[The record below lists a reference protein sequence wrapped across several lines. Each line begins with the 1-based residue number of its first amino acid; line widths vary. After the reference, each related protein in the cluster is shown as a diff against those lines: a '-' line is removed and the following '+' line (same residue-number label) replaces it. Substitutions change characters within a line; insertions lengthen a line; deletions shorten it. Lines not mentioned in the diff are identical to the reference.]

1 MDYVAVLNTLPHS
14 LMTKFRKIE
23 NLETKI
29 IIRKRSQIF
38 NNICIKEYL
47 LNIKNDMVHKRF

>member
-1 MDYVAVLNTLPHS
+1 MDYVAVLNTLSHS

-29 IIRKRSQIF
+29 IIRKWSQILIIF
-38 NNICIKEYL
+38 VLKNIC
-47 LNIKNDMVHKRF
+47 